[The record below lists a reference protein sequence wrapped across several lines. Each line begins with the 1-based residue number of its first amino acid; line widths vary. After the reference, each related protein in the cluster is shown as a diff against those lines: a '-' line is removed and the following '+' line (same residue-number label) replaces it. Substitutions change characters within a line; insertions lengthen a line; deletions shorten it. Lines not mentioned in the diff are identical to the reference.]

1 MAPKNQIK
9 TLQQQPGLMKWLRA
23 LLYGVFVLGL
33 VAIMVYPYYL
43 SDDDQEQIIG
53 DVSNADIL
61 APYTLTYQSSLLTE
75 SARELAANQVEPIY
89 FEVDP
94 SIARQ
99 QIERLQI
106 ILNYIDLIRHD
117 TFASTEEKL
126 SDLAIVP
133 ELSMTTELAVSLLNL
148 SANEWELMQQESII
162 VLEQVMRNT
171 IRNGDIE
178 SAREQIPRLI
188 SFTFAEESTQIITE
202 IVSPLVVANSLF
214 NAEATET
221 ARQTA
226 RSQVEP
232 ITTTYV
238 SGQRIIGRG
247 EIITPLIWESLEQ
260 YNLVEISDTTRDL
273 IAAVVI
279 AVVIGI
285 GFISSV
291 SFDKNKLGNK
301 KFLGTALLVLFFLL
315 YLFMARFLVPG
326 HTIIPYLYPV
336 AGFGLAISFI
346 YSTTVGIVTSLFLG
360 LLSAFALPIDM
371 SLTAYYF
378 ITSVVGLF
386 VLGDGRR
393 IAKFIESSLVIG
405 LVGSAVVIAYRLP
418 SPNMDWVGVI
428 SLSLAAFANGIFSSI
443 LALFFRFLFGKA
455 LDIITPLELLD
466 LSRPD
471 HPLLQRLLSYAP
483 GSYQHS
489 LQVSN
494 LAEQAAR
501 VIGAD
506 ALLTRVG
513 ALFHDVGKAQN
524 PQYFIENQVP
534 GQPNPHEDLPP
545 QKSSKTIQDHVTEG
559 LQLAKKY
566 KLPKQIQSFIAEHHG
581 TSVTNY
587 QLVQALNQSDDPD
600 AIDPN
605 DFQYPGPAPASRE
618 TALVMLADSCEAR
631 SRAELP
637 GNIDELRAIIADQIE
652 KVRES
657 GQLDN
662 TELTLR
668 DLAAI
673 RESFVNT
680 LINTQHTR
688 IKYPKRVESTGED
701 EK

>member
-1 MAPKNQIK
+1 
-9 TLQQQPGLMKWLRA
+9 
-23 LLYGVFVLGL
+23 
-33 VAIMVYPYYL
+33 
-43 SDDDQEQIIG
+43 
-53 DVSNADIL
+53 
-61 APYTLTYQSSLLTE
+61 
-75 SARELAANQVEPIY
+75 
-89 FEVDP
+89 
-94 SIARQ
+94 
-99 QIERLQI
+99 
-106 ILNYIDLIRHD
+106 
-117 TFASTEEKL
+117 
-126 SDLAIVP
+126 
-133 ELSMTTELAVSLLNL
+133 
-148 SANEWELMQQESII
+148 
-162 VLEQVMRNT
+162 
-171 IRNGDIE
+171 
-178 SAREQIPRLI
+178 
-188 SFTFAEESTQIITE
+188 
-202 IVSPLVVANSLF
+202 
-214 NAEATET
+214 
-221 ARQTA
+221 
-226 RSQVEP
+226 
-232 ITTTYV
+232 
-238 SGQRIIGRG
+238 
-247 EIITPLIWESLEQ
+247 
-260 YNLVEISDTTRDL
+260 
-273 IAAVVI
+273 
-279 AVVIGI
+279 
-285 GFISSV
+285 
-291 SFDKNKLGNK
+291 
-301 KFLGTALLVLFFLL
+301 
-315 YLFMARFLVPG
+315 
-326 HTIIPYLYPV
+326 
-336 AGFGLAISFI
+336 
-346 YSTTVGIVTSLFLG
+346 
-360 LLSAFALPIDM
+360 
-371 SLTAYYF
+371 
-378 ITSVVGLF
+378 VVGLF

-393 IAKFIESSLVIG
+393 ISKFIESSFVIG

-566 KLPKQIQSFIAEHHG
+566 NLPKQIQSFIAEHHG

-587 QLVQALNQSDDPD
+587 QFVQALNQSDDPD
-600 AIDPN
+600 VIDPK
-605 DFQYPGPAPASRE
+605 DFQYIGPSPASRE
-618 TALVMLADSCEAR
+618 TALVMLADGCEAR

-637 GNIDELRAIIADQIE
+637 NDIDELRGIVADQIE

-673 RESFVNT
+673 RESFVHT

-688 IKYPKRVESTGED
+688 IKYPKRAESTSED